1 MSKDPTPWVW
11 GRVAGDALDIG
22 TLVTHMNDDNPEEA
36 NVAMALGN
44 VVAVTAVDIYCAQR
58 LSREGGHG
66 EELYDYSDRSGFPHG
81 SQTISEGTTSYLGS
95 QSAAQ
100 RVD

>member
-1 MSKDPTPWVW
+1 
-11 GRVAGDALDIG
+11 
-22 TLVTHMNDDNPEEA
+22 MNDDNPEEA

-44 VVAVTAVDIYCAQR
+44 VAAVTAVDIYCAQR
-58 LSREGGHG
+58 LSRERAEPG
-66 EELYDYSDRSGFPHG
+66 ERYDYSDRSGFPHG
-81 SQTISEGTTSYLGS
+81 SQTISEGTTSYVGS